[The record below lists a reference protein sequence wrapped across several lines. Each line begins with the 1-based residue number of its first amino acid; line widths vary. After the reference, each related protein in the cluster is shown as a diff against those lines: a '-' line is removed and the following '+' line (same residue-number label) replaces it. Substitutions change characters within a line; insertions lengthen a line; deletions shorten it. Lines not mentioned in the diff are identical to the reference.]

1 MRWLAYVHPAA
12 MAAVLGLGLLV
23 LREGLRLRQARLLDR
38 PLDSSRHRKV
48 GQVFVA
54 LIVVGYG
61 SGLLSMGR
69 LRAEPLFDSVHALFT
84 TGALTALVLAFA
96 LGKHLQHR
104 PASALRSVHLACG
117 AAGLLLALAA
127 AVAGV
132 AILP

>member
-23 LREGLRLRQARLLDR
+23 LREGLRLRRARLLG
-38 PLDSSRHRKV
+38 PSLDSARHRRLA
-48 GQVFVA
+48 QVFVA

-69 LRAEPLFDSVHALFT
+69 LRAEPLFDSVHAIFT
-84 TGALTALVLAFA
+84 TGALVGFVLAFA
-96 LGKHLQHR
+96 LGKQLQHR
-104 PASALRSVHLACG
+104 PGSALRTVHVACG
-117 AAGLLLALAA
+117 AVGLLLGLAA
-127 AVAGV
+127 AVAGI